1 MVNLLINEMESSNI
15 IFSPFI
21 FHLVITD
28 CIGDYGDKFYILI
41 EGQVSVLVQK
51 KREKPSEEDKVKK
64 NDNSVTSS
72 INVGKK
78 DFYNDQPSAMNS
90 SKHQANS
97 TA

>member
-1 MVNLLINEMESSNI
+1 M
-15 IFSPFI
+15 
-21 FHLVITD
+21 
-28 CIGDYGDKFYILI
+28 
-41 EGQVSVLVQK
+41 SVLVPK
-51 KREKPSEEDKVKK
+51 KREKPSEEDKGKK